1 VSLVRQQFN
10 EVLFEGVAGV
20 VGTNCYA

>member
-1 VSLVRQQFN
+1 VPLVRQQFN

>member
-1 VSLVRQQFN
+1 LVRQQFN